1 MERFD
6 IEYGSRF
13 DLEER
18 RQAIWASEAPRMLG
32 IKPSPVQLW
41 AEKTGKAEPPDLSGI
56 EAVQMGH
63 VMEPVI
69 LELFKDQTGLPAKPT
84 KAEHRQAPGLPFLK
98 AHTDAM
104 VAPGQIVEIKNF
116 NQSRRKEFGD
126 WGTDEVPPVVYVQ
139 CVHEAICWE
148 AHTVYVPVLFG
159 GQEFVTFKLS
169 VSKAEK
175 DAYIERAKKFY
186 DAIFYKKAP
195 EPTSADDLKILFPQ
209 EKKDAIRQTTPEILT
224 AVERIKEIKAYVKSL
239 EAEAEGLSDTVRV
252 YMGEAGGLFNGS
264 TMVASYKKAG
274 DSSRFDTKAL
284 QAANKALY
292 EQYVTKVPGTRRF
305 LIK

>member
-1 MERFD
+1 MERH
-6 IEYGSRF
+6 EVSYGSQF
-13 DLEER
+13 DMEER
-18 RQAIWASEAPRMLG
+18 RKAIWASEAPRMLG

-69 LELFKDQTGLPAKPT
+69 LELFKDQCGLPAKPT
-84 KAEHRQAPGLPFLK
+84 KNEHRQAPGLPFLK

-195 EPTSADDLKILFPQ
+195 DPTSADDLKILFPQ
-209 EKKDAIRQTTPEILT
+209 EKKDSIKQTTPEILQT
-224 AVERIKEIKAYVKSL
+224 VERIKAIKTQVKAL
-239 EAEAEGLSDTVRV
+239 ETEAEGLSDTVRV
-252 YMGEAGGLFNGS
+252 YMGENGGLFNGS
-264 TMVASYKKAG
+264 TMVASYKKAA
-274 DSSRFDTKAL
+274 DSTRFDAKLL
-284 QAANKALY
+284 QAENKAIY
-292 EQYVTKVPGTRRF
+292 EKYAVKVPGTRRF
-305 LIK
+305 LVK

>member
-1 MERFD
+1 MERYE

-18 RQAIWASEAPRMLG
+18 RKAIWASEAPRMLG
-32 IKPSPVQLW
+32 IKPSPLQLW
-41 AEKTGKAEPPDLSGI
+41 AEKVGQAEPPDLSGI

-98 AHTDAM
+98 AHTDAI
-104 VAPGQIVEIKNF
+104 VAPGQIVEMKNF
-116 NQSRRKEFGD
+116 NQNRRKEFGD

-159 GQEFVTFKLS
+159 GQEFVAYKLTIS
-169 VSKAEK
+169 QAEK
-175 DAYIERAKKFY
+175 NAYVERAKKFY
-186 DAIFYKKAP
+186 DAIFYKKHP
-195 EPTSADDLKILFPQ
+195 EPTSADDLKLLYPQ
-209 EKKDAIRQTTPEILT
+209 ERKDSIKQTTPEILAT
-224 AVERIKEIKAYVKSL
+224 IERIKEMKAQAKTL
-239 EAEAEGLSDTVRV
+239 ETDIESLSDQIRIF
-252 YMGEAGGLFNGS
+252 MGECGGLFDGS
-264 TMVASYKKAG
+264 KMIASYKKAA
-274 DSSRFDTKAL
+274 DSKRFDAKAL
-284 QAANKALY
+284 LAANKTLY
-292 EQYVTKVPGTRRF
+292 DQYVTTVSGSRRF